1 MNRLIFIAV
10 SLLPFRVFGAIDIQP
25 HVLEMRQA
33 NAVVNVINHSLTT
46 QYVTVQLY
54 QINNPGVSPDQESL
68 TSVGE
73 QPQPSLF
80 AAPAKLILGPKQSG
94 KIVLKA
100 LKAPEKEEVYRL
112 SVAPEKNLHI
122 SGGHGAVL
130 GAQLSYMGLVRYLPT
145 SLTQQWQHRCING
158 SVESHNTGNFRLRW
172 HQLDI
177 KDQKIDDF
185 NLYPDQHRQ
194 LATDKVKGMI
204 EDKSFNL
211 QCNMKSNTA
220 D

>member
-1 MNRLIFIAV
+1 MNLLIFVAA
-10 SLLPFRVFGAIDIQP
+10 SLLPFCAFGAIDIQP

-46 QYVTVQLY
+46 EYVTVQLY

-68 TSVGE
+68 TPVGE
-73 QPQPSLF
+73 QLQPSLF

-94 KIVLKA
+94 RIVLKA
-100 LKAPEKEEVYRL
+100 LKTPEKEQVYRL

-130 GAQLSYMGLVRYLPT
+130 GVQLSYMGLVRYLPT
-145 SLTQQWQHRCING
+145 SLKHQWKHRCING
-158 SVESHNTGNFRLRW
+158 SVELHNSGNSRLRW
-172 HQLDI
+172 HKLNV

-185 NLYPDQHRQ
+185 NLYPDQRRQ
-194 LATDKVKGMI
+194 LETDRIKGMI
-204 EDKSFNL
+204 EDEPFNL
-211 QCNMKSNTA
+211 QCNVESNTA